1 VSRLPFLTTPG
12 VWVRASSRQS
22 DPVRDACAI
31 ERSKPSTN
39 PVASVMLAVVIG
51 IAIALLLIHELA
63 GG

>member
-31 ERSKPSTN
+31 ERSRPDTN
-39 PVASVMLAVVIG
+39 PVASVILATVIG
-51 IAIALLLIHELA
+51 VLIAAVLVHWMA
-63 GG
+63 S